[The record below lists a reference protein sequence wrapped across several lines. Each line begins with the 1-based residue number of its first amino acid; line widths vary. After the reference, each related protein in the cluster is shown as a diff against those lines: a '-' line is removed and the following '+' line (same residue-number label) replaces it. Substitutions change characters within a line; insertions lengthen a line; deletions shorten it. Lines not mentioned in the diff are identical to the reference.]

1 MEKEKKNVNS
11 EEEKTQKVQVK
22 RVETSKLYY
31 LHRHEF
37 RQLQLNPG
45 TKARVLVVFN
55 LQATS
60 QYIFLCLARY
70 SVEIGYTRL
79 ASNRV
84 LRVKKLAFKTL

>member
-1 MEKEKKNVNS
+1 MWNFS
-11 EEEKTQKVQVK
+11 EEEKTKKVQVK
-22 RVETSKLYY
+22 KAETSKLYY
-31 LHRHEF
+31 LHMYEF

-45 TKARVLVVFN
+45 AKARVPVVFN

-60 QYIFLCLARY
+60 KYVLFCSARY

-84 LRVKKLAFKTL
+84 SRVKKLALKTL